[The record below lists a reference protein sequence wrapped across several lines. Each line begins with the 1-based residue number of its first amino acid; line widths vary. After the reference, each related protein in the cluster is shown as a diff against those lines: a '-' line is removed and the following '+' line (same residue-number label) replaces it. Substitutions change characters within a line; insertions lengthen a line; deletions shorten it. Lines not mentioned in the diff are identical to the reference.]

1 MRLTAANVTKSL
13 IKKHDFRFRKK
24 FGQNFLTDQ
33 GIVNKIVDSAE
44 LEKGEIVVEIG
55 PGIGTLTQ
63 VLAESGANVIAI
75 EIDPQ
80 LIPILDETMA
90 QYPNVTVKQGDVM
103 AVNLDEIVEEYCMEK
118 NVQKS
123 KYKVVANL
131 PYYITTP
138 IVMNLLEKCKNLS
151 SIVVMV
157 QKEVAER
164 MTASPGGKDYGA
176 LSVAVQYYTQSKIV
190 CKVPKTVFIPQ
201 PEVESAVVKLKV
213 YDEPILQLTNP
224 KIFFQVVKASFGQR
238 RKTLSNALS
247 SGFPLPKEEI
257 NKVLADNGIDPQR
270 RGETLSLEEFAKLA
284 NSFANK

>member
-13 IKKHDFRFRKK
+13 IKKHEFRFRKK

-33 GIVNKIVDSAE
+33 GIVNKIVGSAE
-44 LEKGEIVVEIG
+44 LEQGEIVVEIG

-63 VLAESGANVIAI
+63 VLAETGAEVIAI

-80 LIPILDETMA
+80 LIPILDETME
-90 QYPNVTVKQGDVM
+90 QYPNVTIKQGDIM
-103 AVNLDEIVEEYCMEK
+103 AINLDEIVEGFCGEK
-118 NVQKS
+118 GIPSN

-138 IVMNLLEKCKNLS
+138 IVMNLLEKCKKVS

-164 MTASPGGKDYGA
+164 MIAPPGGKDYGA

-201 PEVESAVVKLKV
+201 PEVESAVIKLKV
-213 YDEPILQLTNP
+213 HDEPILQLINP
-224 KIFFQVVKASFGQR
+224 KVFFQVVKASFGQR
-238 RKTLSNALS
+238 RKTLLNALS
-247 SGFPLPKEEI
+247 SGFPLTKEEI
-257 NKVLADNGIDPQR
+257 NQVLLENGIDPQR

-284 NSFANK
+284 NSFASR